1 MKLTSLSH
9 LLLSTCLFVATTS
22 VFAKEETTTQ
32 QTEKP
37 KVVIE
42 NTSMKDFDTTLEA
55 VKAQLKKDKWN
66 IISELN
72 IGQRLAKK
80 GVEVPSGIVL
90 LQLTSGKNSVPL
102 LKKDETRYISAFMPC
117 TVSIY
122 GMSDG
127 TVKISRMNAPMMAQ
141 MMEPEVAAV
150 MKKGF
155 DKLDDSLEKV
165 MVTLEK

>member
-1 MKLTSLSH
+1 MKLTSFSH
-9 LLLSTCLFVATTS
+9 LLLSTCLFAASTS
-22 VFAKEETTTQ
+22 VFAKKEATTQ
-32 QTEKP
+32 PTEKP

-42 NTSMKDFDTTLEA
+42 NTTTKDFKTTLET
-55 VKAQLKKDKWN
+55 VKTQLKKDKWN

-72 IGQRLAKK
+72 IGKRLAKK
-80 GVEVPSGIVL
+80 GVEVPGGIVL

-117 TVSIY
+117 TVSVY
-122 GMSDG
+122 GMSNG

-141 MMEPEVAAV
+141 MMEAEVAAV

-155 DKLDDSLEKV
+155 DKLDESLEKA
-165 MVTLEK
+165 MTTLEK